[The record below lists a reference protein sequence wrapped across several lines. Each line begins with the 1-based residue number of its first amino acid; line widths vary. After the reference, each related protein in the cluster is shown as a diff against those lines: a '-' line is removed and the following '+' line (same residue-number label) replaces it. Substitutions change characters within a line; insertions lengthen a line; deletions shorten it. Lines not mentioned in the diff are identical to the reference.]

1 MKQVT
6 VGFIP
11 LTDAAP
17 LIAAHERG
25 FAAEAGL
32 ELTLV
37 REVSW
42 ANIRDKLSV
51 GLFDAA
57 HMLAPMAL
65 ASALGIGHIRVP
77 LTAPLALGLNGAAI
91 TVSRGFAQEMGNGMG
106 HEPGHAPDDP
116 MAALGP
122 IAAALKRRA
131 SAGLAPPAFGV
142 VFPFS
147 THNYLLRAYL
157 AAGGID
163 PDRDVQLVVIPPSLM
178 VGSLEKGLIDG
189 FCVSS
194 PWNSVAVEAKVGRIV
209 AAGASLFSSLPDK
222 VLAIADAFSTHD
234 EAAATALVAATVRG
248 AAWCADPA
256 NAAALAR
263 MLSAPP
269 YLDIPADLVRRSFD
283 GRLVFTPGGRPIE
296 IADYLR
302 FDAPQAV
309 RPSVGRFTWL
319 YAQMVRWGQT
329 GFDRKTLARIGAF
342 ADAAAFEA
350 TGAPKGAEPA
360 GDPVGSRIEPAF
372 DPAEVETYL
381 DGFGR
386 LGRARTTT

>member
-17 LIAAHERG
+17 LIAAHECG

-32 ELTLV
+32 ALNLV

-65 ASALGIGHIRVP
+65 ASALGIGHVRVP
-77 LTAPLALGLNGAAI
+77 LSAPLALGLNGAAI
-91 TVSRGFAQEMGNGMG
+91 TVSRSFAQEMGTEMDQ
-106 HEPGHAPDDP
+106 APDERVRDDP
-116 MAALGP
+116 LAALGP

-194 PWNSVAVEAKVGRIV
+194 PWNSVAVETTVGRIV
-209 AAGASLFSSLPDK
+209 AVGASLFSSLPDK
-222 VLAIADAFSTHD
+222 VLAIGDGFSGHHGD
-234 EAAATALVAATVRG
+234 AAAALVAATVRG

-283 GRLVFTPGGRPIE
+283 GGLVFAPGGRPIA

-329 GFDRKTLARIGAF
+329 DFDPATLARIGAF
-342 ADAAAFEA
+342 ADAGPYEA
-350 TGAPKGAEPA
+350 SGAPRGAEPT
-360 GDPVGSRIEPAF
+360 GDPVGSRIEAAF
-372 DPAEVETYL
+372 DPAEIEAY
-381 DGFGR
+381 
-386 LGRARTTT
+386 LGRF

>member
-17 LIAAHERG
+17 LIAAHECG
-25 FAAEAGL
+25 FTAAAGL
-32 ELTLV
+32 ELNLV

-65 ASALGIGHIRVP
+65 ASALGIGHVRVP
-77 LTAPLALGLNGAAI
+77 LSAPLALGLNGAAI
-91 TVSRGFAQEMGNGMG
+91 TVSSRFAQEMGN
-106 HEPGHAPDDP
+106 EPGQATDDP
-116 MAALGP
+116 LAALGP

-131 SAGLAPPAFGV
+131 GAGLAPPAFGV

-147 THNYLLRAYL
+147 THNYLLRTYL

-194 PWNSVAVEAKVGRIV
+194 PWNSVAVETTVGRIV

-222 VLAIADAFSTHD
+222 VLAIGDAFSGQHG
-234 EAAATALVAATVRG
+234 AAAAALVAATVRG

-256 NAAALAR
+256 NTTALAR

-283 GRLVFTPGGRPIE
+283 GGLVFAPGGRPIA

-302 FDAPQAV
+302 FDAPEAV

-329 GFDRKTLARIGAF
+329 SFDRATLARIGAF
-342 ADAAAFEA
+342 ADAGPYEASGAAR
-350 TGAPKGAEPA
+350 GAEPT
-360 GDPVGSRIEPAF
+360 GDPVGSRIEGAF
-372 DPAEVETYL
+372 DPAGIEAYL
-381 DGFGR
+381 RRFDRHG
-386 LGRARTTT
+386 LAATTA